1 MAYLSALGFVHRDL
15 AARNVLIDASDKC
28 KIADFGLA
36 RDRDQ
41 DEYYVAKQGKVPIRW
56 TAPEVNS
63 RCNPAAIPLRFR
75 LFQAISY
82 LLWNVC
88 ALHKMLNSSLYA

>member
-1 MAYLSALGFVHRDL
+1 MKYCWHVSKGMAYLSALGFVHRDL

-56 TAPEVNS
+56 TAPEVTRAIITFALLVRYS
-63 RCNPAAIPLRFR
+63 SPALRCFWR
-75 LFQAISY
+75 
-82 LLWNVC
+82 VG
-88 ALHKMLNSSLYA
+88 M